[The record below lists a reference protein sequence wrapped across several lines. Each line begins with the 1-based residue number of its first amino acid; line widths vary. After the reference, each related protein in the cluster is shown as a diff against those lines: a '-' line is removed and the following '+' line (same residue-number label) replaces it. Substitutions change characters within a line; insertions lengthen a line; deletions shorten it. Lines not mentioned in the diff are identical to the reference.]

1 LKDTKQHPKA
11 RYTQRMMKG
20 PERWLRLSM
29 GISLFA
35 VYYVVLL
42 VHLISGV
49 AIEETGVFGDR

>member
-1 LKDTKQHPKA
+1 
-11 RYTQRMMKG
+11 MMKG